1 MECKVIM
8 RILFDNWWKELKNL
22 YTEFYPSLSL
32 SEKDRDDWRDYYED
46 GFSPREAIFDEV
58 QYD

>member
-1 MECKVIM
+1 M